1 MLDRFKVCVAAI
13 SVVFFLHASD
23 GLAATVS
30 HLSGAPSKGE
40 AVKLSVDDFTRVGN
54 CGGGKSVVNDGCSV
68 VKKSDS
74 AAADAYG
81 RYPVPP
87 QRDWIDS
94 QDIDELEWTVTASG
108 SFTSLRFAL
117 TDAYDQ
123 QDSHFTMSYKD
134 GDTWSPIWSVR
145 ERQENGNLFWLNVAF
160 DQPVSS
166 AALRFSTKVGG
177 GYDGYGIS
185 TVSVTPSPVPVPSST
200 LLLLSGALCMAGL
213 RRRLSSSPPLG

>member
-1 MLDRFKVCVAAI
+1 MFGRIQFCVAAI
-13 SVVFFLHASD
+13 SAVCVLQVSD
-23 GLAATVS
+23 TLAATVTQ
-30 HLSGAPSKGE
+30 LSNAPSKGE
-40 AVKLSVDDFTRVGN
+40 AIELSVDDFTRIGN

-68 VKKSDS
+68 VKKSDPAS
-74 AAADAYG
+74 ADAYG

-87 QRDWIDS
+87 KLDWIDS
-94 QDIDELEWTVTASG
+94 QDIDELQWTVTAGG

-117 TDAYDQ
+117 TDAFDQ
-123 QDSHFTMSYKD
+123 KDSHFTMSYKD
-134 GDTWSPIWSVR
+134 GDTWSPIWSIE

-166 AALRFSTKVGG
+166 AAFRFSTKVGS

-185 TVSVTPSPVPVPSST
+185 TASVTPSPVPVPSAA

-213 RRRLSSSPPLG
+213 RRRTTN

>member
-1 MLDRFKVCVAAI
+1 MFDRFLFCVAAI
-13 SVVFFLHASD
+13 AAVFFLDVSD
-23 GLAATVS
+23 AFAATVS
-30 HLSGAPSKGE
+30 QLSDAPSGGE
-40 AVKLSVDDFTRVGN
+40 AVEISVNGFIRVGN

-68 VKKSDS
+68 VMKSDPT
-74 AAADAYG
+74 AADAYG

-87 QRDWIDS
+87 KRDWIDS
-94 QDIDELEWTVTASG
+94 QDIDELEWTVTTGG

-123 QDSHFTMSYKD
+123 KDSHFTMSYKD
-134 GDTWSPIWSVR
+134 GDTWSPIWSIR

-185 TVSVTPSPVPVPSST
+185 TVSVTPSPVPVPSSV

-213 RRRLSSSPPLG
+213 RRRSVM